1 MTRKQDRFK
10 ARKRYFP
17 PALLLI
23 GLILCFFVFP
33 GNVFAGLLLDAE
45 LRLQYEDNVVGLLSD
60 QQKGG
65 VSTGAGMSG
74 GTAMQARSM
83 GGMGNGK
90 NNYTGSSSGSS
101 QSPGDFS
108 ATLYAEAGGYQD
120 VGRDAE
126 VYAKGFASHT
136 SYDKYTD
143 LNSNIGGVSTGI
155 SVILSDLL
163 STRMSILGKIK
174 RFDDSQR
181 NSTAYAGNL
190 SVKERL
196 TPLFSLRE
204 FGQYEKNSADTS
216 VFSYTG
222 TTIGMEAGYAFTK
235 KTHATLGYS
244 YLVQK
249 YDEPS
254 GAEMKTQTAYV
265 SAEQTV
271 WKNWAVSGEYDL
283 QLSKEN
289 VTGTS
294 ATDNIFS
301 LALRY
306 SY

>member
-1 MTRKQDRFK
+1 
-10 ARKRYFP
+10 
-17 PALLLI
+17 
-23 GLILCFFVFP
+23 LILFFIVFP

-60 QQKGG
+60 QQKGS

-74 GTAMQARSM
+74 GTPMQASSM
-83 GGMGNGK
+83 GGMGGGK

-126 VYAKGFASHT
+126 VFAKGFASHT
-136 SYDKYTD
+136 SYDTYTA
-143 LNSNIGGVSTGI
+143 LNANIGGVSTGI

-163 STRMSILGKIK
+163 TTRISVLGKIK

-181 NSTAYAGNL
+181 DSTAFAGL
-190 SVKERL
+190 ISLKEKL
-196 TPLFSLRE
+196 TPSFWLRE
-204 FGQYEKNSADTS
+204 YGQYEKNSADTS
-216 VFSYTG
+216 AFSYTG
-222 TTIGMEAGYAFTK
+222 TTIGLEAGHAFAK
-235 KTHATLGYS
+235 KTRATLGYS
-244 YLVQK
+244 YLVQT
-249 YDEPS
+249 YDDPS

-271 WKNWAVSGEYDL
+271 SKNWAVSGEYDL

-289 VTGTS
+289 VSGTS
-294 ATDNIFS
+294 ATNNIFS

>member
-1 MTRKQDRFK
+1 
-10 ARKRYFP
+10 
-17 PALLLI
+17 
-23 GLILCFFVFP
+23 LILCFFVFP

-60 QQKGG
+60 QQRGG
-65 VSTGAGMSG
+65 VSTGAGTAGGMAMLASG
-74 GTAMQARSM
+74 M
-83 GGMGNGK
+83 GGMGGGK
-90 NNYTGSSSGSS
+90 SNYTGSSSGSS

-108 ATLYAEAGGYQD
+108 ATLFAEAGGYQD

-126 VYAKGFASHT
+126 VFAKGFASHT
-136 SYDKYTD
+136 SYDTYTD
-143 LNSNIGGVSTGI
+143 LNSNIEGVSTGI
-155 SVILSDLL
+155 SLILSDFL
-163 STRMSILGKIK
+163 STRMSVLGKIK

-190 SVKERL
+190 SLKEKL
-196 TPLFSLRE
+196 TPSYWLRE
-204 FGQYEKNSADTS
+204 YGQYEKNSADTS

-222 TTIGMEAGYAFTK
+222 TTIGIDAGYAFTK
-235 KTHATLGYS
+235 KARATLGYS
-244 YLVQK
+244 YLVQQ

-254 GAEMKTQTAYV
+254 GAEMKTQTIYV

-271 WKNWAVSGEYDL
+271 GKNWAVSGEYDL

-294 ATDNIFS
+294 TTNNIFS

>member
-1 MTRKQDRFK
+1 MKREQDCSESH
-10 ARKRYFP
+10 KRYF
-17 PALLLI
+17 LRELMLI
-23 GLILCFFVFP
+23 GLTLCFFVFS

-60 QQKGG
+60 QQKGS
-65 VSTGAGMSG
+65 VSTGAGMTG
-74 GTAMQARSM
+74 GTPMQASSM
-83 GGMGNGK
+83 GGMGSGK

-120 VGRDAE
+120 VARDAE
-126 VYAKGFASHT
+126 VFAKGFASHT
-136 SYDKYTD
+136 SYDTYTD
-143 LNSNIGGVSTGI
+143 LDSNIGGVSTGI
-155 SVILSDLL
+155 SVFLSDII

-190 SVKERL
+190 SLKEKL
-196 TPLFSLRE
+196 TPSFWLRE

-222 TTIGMEAGYAFTK
+222 TTIGIGAGYALTE
-235 KTHATLGYS
+235 KTLGTLGYS
-244 YLVQK
+244 YLIQQ

-254 GAEMKTQTAYV
+254 NAEMKTHTAYLG
-265 SAEQTV
+265 AEQIIG
-271 WKNWAVSGEYDL
+271 KNWAVSGEYDL

-294 ATDNIFS
+294 ATNNIFS

>member
-1 MTRKQDRFK
+1 VKREQDRFI
-10 ARKRYFP
+10 ARKRYFLP
-17 PALLLI
+17 KLMLI

-60 QQKGG
+60 QQKGS

-74 GTAMQARSM
+74 GTHMLASSM
-83 GGMGNGK
+83 GGMEGGK
-90 NNYTGSSSGSS
+90 NHYTGSSLGSS

-108 ATLYAEAGGYQD
+108 ATLFAEAGGYQD

-126 VYAKGFASHT
+126 VFAKGFASHT
-136 SYDKYTD
+136 SYDTYTD

-163 STRMSILGKIK
+163 TTRISVLGKIK

-181 NSTAYAGNL
+181 DSTAYAGNL
-190 SVKERL
+190 SLKEKL
-196 TPLFSLRE
+196 TPSFWLRE
-204 FGQYEKNSADTS
+204 YGQYEKNSADTS

-222 TTIGMEAGYAFTK
+222 TTIGMEAGHAFAK
-235 KTHATLGYS
+235 KTRATLGYS

-249 YDEPS
+249 YDDPS
-254 GAEMKTQTAYV
+254 GAKMKTQTAYV

-271 WKNWAVSGEYDL
+271 RKNWAVSGEYDL

-294 ATDNIFS
+294 ATDNMFS

>member
-1 MTRKQDRFK
+1 MKREQDRLES
-10 ARKRYFP
+10 RKRYFLP
-17 PALLLI
+17 ELLLI
-23 GLILCFFVFP
+23 GLILSFFVFP
-33 GNVFAGLLLDAE
+33 GSVFAGLLLDAE

-60 QQKGG
+60 QQKSS

-74 GTAMQARSM
+74 GTVMQASSM
-83 GGMGNGK
+83 GGMGGGK

-101 QSPGDFS
+101 QSPSDFS

-126 VYAKGFASHT
+126 VFAKGFASHT
-136 SYDKYTD
+136 SYDTYTD
-143 LNSNIGGVSTGI
+143 LNSNIGGVNTGI

-163 STRMSILGKIK
+163 STRVSVLGKIK

-181 NSTAYAGNL
+181 DSTAYAGNL
-190 SVKERL
+190 SLKEKL
-196 TPLFSLRE
+196 TPSFWLRE
-204 FGQYEKNSADTS
+204 YGQYEKNSADTS

-222 TTIGMEAGYAFTK
+222 TMIGMEAGYAVMK
-235 KTHATLGYS
+235 KTRATLGYS

-265 SAEQTV
+265 SAEYTV
-271 WKNWAVSGEYDL
+271 RKNWAVSGEYDL

-306 SY
+306 NY

>member
-1 MTRKQDRFK
+1 MKRKQDRFK

-17 PALLLI
+17 PSLLLI

-60 QQKGG
+60 QQKGS

-74 GTAMQARSM
+74 GTAMQASSM
-83 GGMGNGK
+83 GGMGGGK
-90 NNYTGSSSGSS
+90 SNYTGSSSGSS

-120 VGRDAE
+120 MGRDAE
-126 VYAKGFASHT
+126 VFAKGFASHT
-136 SYDKYTD
+136 SYDTYTD
-143 LNSNIGGVSTGI
+143 LNSNIGGVNTGL

-163 STRMSILGKIK
+163 STRISVLGKIK

-190 SVKERL
+190 SLKEKL
-196 TPLFSLRE
+196 IPSFWLRE

-222 TTIGMEAGYAFTK
+222 TTIGIDASYAFTT
-235 KTHATLGYS
+235 KTRATLGYS

-254 GAEMKTQTAYV
+254 GAEMKTQTVYV

-271 WKNWAVSGEYDL
+271 RKNWAVSGEYDL

-294 ATDNIFS
+294 ATNNIFS

>member
-1 MTRKQDRFK
+1 
-10 ARKRYFP
+10 
-17 PALLLI
+17 
-23 GLILCFFVFP
+23 LILCFFVFP

-60 QQKGG
+60 QQKGS

-74 GTAMQARSM
+74 GTAMQASSM
-83 GGMGNGK
+83 GGMGGGK
-90 NNYTGSSSGSS
+90 SNYTGSSSGSS

-120 VGRDAE
+120 MGRDAE
-126 VYAKGFASHT
+126 VFAKGFASHT
-136 SYDKYTD
+136 SYDTYTD
-143 LNSNIGGVSTGI
+143 LNSNIGGVNTGL

-163 STRMSILGKIK
+163 STRISVLGKIK

-181 NSTAYAGNL
+181 DSTAYAGNL
-190 SVKERL
+190 SVKEKL

-222 TTIGMEAGYAFTK
+222 TTIGIDASYAFTT
-235 KTHATLGYS
+235 KTRATLGYS

-254 GAEMKTQTAYV
+254 GAEMKTQTVYV

-271 WKNWAVSGEYDL
+271 RKNWAVSGEYDL

-294 ATDNIFS
+294 ATNNIFS

>member
-1 MTRKQDRFK
+1 MNREQDRPES
-10 ARKRYFP
+10 RKKYFLP
-17 PALLLI
+17 ELILI
-23 GLILCFFVFP
+23 GLILSFFAFP
-33 GNVFAGLLLDAE
+33 GKVFAGLILDAE

-60 QQKGG
+60 QQRGG
-65 VSTGAGMSG
+65 VSTGAGTAGGMAMLASGMG
-74 GTAMQARSM
+74 GT
-83 GGMGNGK
+83 GGGK
-90 NNYTGSSSGSS
+90 SNYTGSSSGSS

-108 ATLYAEAGGYQD
+108 ATLFAEAGGYQD

-126 VYAKGFASHT
+126 VFAKGFASHT
-136 SYDKYTD
+136 SYDTYTD
-143 LNSNIGGVSTGI
+143 LNSNIGGASTGI

-163 STRMSILGKIK
+163 STRMSVLGKIK

-190 SVKERL
+190 SLKEKL
-196 TPLFSLRE
+196 TPSFWLRE

-222 TTIGMEAGYAFTK
+222 TTIGIDASYAFTT
-235 KTHATLGYS
+235 KTRATLGYS
-244 YLVQK
+244 YLFQK

-271 WKNWAVSGEYDL
+271 RKNWAVSGEYDL

-294 ATDNIFS
+294 ATNNIFS

>member
-1 MTRKQDRFK
+1 
-10 ARKRYFP
+10 
-17 PALLLI
+17 
-23 GLILCFFVFP
+23 
-33 GNVFAGLLLDAE
+33 
-45 LRLQYEDNVVGLLSD
+45 
-60 QQKGG
+60 
-65 VSTGAGMSG
+65 
-74 GTAMQARSM
+74 M

-136 SYDKYTD
+136 SYDNYTD

-271 WKNWAVSGEYDL
+271 WKNWAISGEYDL

>member
-1 MTRKQDRFK
+1 MKREQDRLES
-10 ARKRYFP
+10 RKRYFLP
-17 PALLLI
+17 ELLLI
-23 GLILCFFVFP
+23 GLILSFFVFP
-33 GNVFAGLLLDAE
+33 GSVFAGLLLDAE

-60 QQKGG
+60 QQKSS

-74 GTAMQARSM
+74 GTVMQASSM
-83 GGMGNGK
+83 GGMGGGK

-126 VYAKGFASHT
+126 VFAKGFASHT
-136 SYDKYTD
+136 SYDTYTD
-143 LNSNIGGVSTGI
+143 LNSNIGGVNTGI

-163 STRMSILGKIK
+163 STRVSVLGKIK

-190 SVKERL
+190 SLKEKL
-196 TPLFSLRE
+196 TPSFWLRE
-204 FGQYEKNSADTS
+204 YGQYEKNSADTS

-222 TTIGMEAGYAFTK
+222 TMIGMEAGYAVMK
-235 KTHATLGYS
+235 KTRATLGYS

-265 SAEQTV
+265 SAEYTV
-271 WKNWAVSGEYDL
+271 RKNWAVSGEYDL

>member
-1 MTRKQDRFK
+1 VNRDQDRPES
-10 ARKRYFP
+10 RKNYYLP
-17 PALLLI
+17 ELTLI

-33 GNVFAGLLLDAE
+33 GNVFAGLILDAE

-60 QQKGG
+60 QQRGG
-65 VSTGAGMSG
+65 VSTGAGTAGGMAMLASG
-74 GTAMQARSM
+74 M
-83 GGMGNGK
+83 GGMGGGK
-90 NNYTGSSSGSS
+90 SNYTGSSSGSS

-108 ATLYAEAGGYQD
+108 ATLFAEAGGYQD
-120 VGRDAE
+120 VGGDAE
-126 VYAKGFASHT
+126 VFAKGFALHT
-136 SYDKYTD
+136 SYDTYTD
-143 LNSNIGGVSTGI
+143 LNSNIGGVSTGV
-155 SVILSDLL
+155 SLILSDLL
-163 STRMSILGKIK
+163 STRMSVLGKIK

-190 SVKERL
+190 SLKEKL
-196 TPLFSLRE
+196 TSSYWLRE
-204 FGQYEKNSADTS
+204 YGQYEKNNADTS

-235 KTHATLGYS
+235 KTLATLGYS

-254 GAEMKTQTAYV
+254 GAEMKTQTVYV
-265 SAEQTV
+265 SAEQTMR
-271 WKNWAVSGEYDL
+271 KNWAVSGEYDL

-294 ATDNIFS
+294 ATNNIFS

>member
-1 MTRKQDRFK
+1 VKREQD
-10 ARKRYFP
+10 
-17 PALLLI
+17 LLRSLKTYLLPELFLV

-60 QQKGG
+60 QQKGS
-65 VSTGAGMSG
+65 VSTGAGMTG
-74 GTAMQARSM
+74 GTHMQASSM
-83 GGMGNGK
+83 GGMGGGK

-101 QSPGDFS
+101 RSPGDFS
-108 ATLYAEAGGYQD
+108 ATLFAEAGGYQD

-126 VYAKGFASHT
+126 VFAKGFASHT
-136 SYDKYTD
+136 SYDTYTD

-163 STRMSILGKIK
+163 STRMSVLGKIK

-181 NSTAYAGNL
+181 DSTAYAGNL
-190 SVKERL
+190 SLKEKL
-196 TPLFSLRE
+196 APSFWLRE

-222 TTIGMEAGYAFTK
+222 TTIGMEAGYAVMK
-235 KTHATLGYS
+235 KTRATLGYS

-271 WKNWAVSGEYDL
+271 TKNWAVSGEYDL

-294 ATDNIFS
+294 TTDNIFS

>member
-1 MTRKQDRFK
+1 VKRERDRFK

-33 GNVFAGLLLDAE
+33 GNVFAGLILDAE

-60 QQKGG
+60 QQKGS
-65 VSTGAGMSG
+65 VSTGAGMTG
-74 GTAMQARSM
+74 GTPMQASSM
-83 GGMGNGK
+83 GGMGSGK
-90 NNYTGSSSGSS
+90 SNYTGSSSGSS

-120 VGRDAE
+120 VGRNAE
-126 VYAKGFASHT
+126 VFAKGFASHT
-136 SYDKYTD
+136 SYDTYTD
-143 LNSNIGGVSTGI
+143 LDSNIGGVSTGI
-155 SVILSDLL
+155 SVFLSDII

-190 SVKERL
+190 SVKEKL
-196 TPLFSLRE
+196 TPSFWLRE

-222 TTIGMEAGYAFTK
+222 TTIGIGVGYALTK
-235 KTHATLGYS
+235 KTLGTLGYS
-244 YLVQK
+244 YLIQQ

-254 GAEMKTQTAYV
+254 SAEMKTHTAYLG
-265 SAEQTV
+265 AEQTIG
-271 WKNWAVSGEYDL
+271 KNWAVSGEYDL

-294 ATDNIFS
+294 TTNNIFS

>member
-1 MTRKQDRFK
+1 VIREQGRLEV
-10 ARKRYFP
+10 RKRCSLP
-17 PALLLI
+17 VLMLI
-23 GLILCFFVFP
+23 GLVLCFVVFP
-33 GNVFAGLLLDAE
+33 GKVFAGLLLDAE
-45 LRLQYEDNVVGLLSD
+45 LRFQYEDNVVGLLSD
-60 QQKGG
+60 QQKSS

-74 GTAMQARSM
+74 GTAMQASSM
-83 GGMGNGK
+83 GGMGGGK

-126 VYAKGFASHT
+126 VFAKGFASHT
-136 SYDKYTD
+136 SYDTYTD

-155 SVILSDLL
+155 SVFLSDII
-163 STRMSILGKIK
+163 STRVSILGKIK

-181 NSTAYAGNL
+181 DSTAYAGNISL
-190 SVKERL
+190 KEKL
-196 TPLFSLRE
+196 TPSFWLRE
-204 FGQYEKNSADTS
+204 FGQYENNSADTS
-216 VFSYTG
+216 VFSYAG
-222 TTIGMEAGYAFTK
+222 TTIGIGAGYAFTK
-235 KTHATLGYS
+235 KTLATLGYS

-254 GAEMKTQTAYV
+254 GAEMKTHTMYLG
-265 SAEQTV
+265 AEQTIG
-271 WKNWAVSGEYDL
+271 KYWAVSGEYDL

-306 SY
+306 NY

>member
-1 MTRKQDRFK
+1 M
-10 ARKRYFP
+10 
-17 PALLLI
+17 LV
-23 GLILCFFVFP
+23 GLILCLFVFP
-33 GNVFAGLLLDAE
+33 GNVFAGLILDAE
-45 LRLQYEDNVVGLLSD
+45 LRITYEDNVVGLLSD

-65 VSTGAGMSG
+65 MSTGAGTTG
-74 GTAMQARSM
+74 GTTMLASGM
-83 GGMGNGK
+83 GGMGGGK

-108 ATLYAEAGGYQD
+108 ATLYAEAGGYHD

-126 VYAKGFASHT
+126 VFAKGFASHT
-136 SYDKYTD
+136 SYDTYTD

-155 SVILSDLL
+155 IIILSDII
-163 STRMSILGKIK
+163 STRVSALGKIK

-190 SVKERL
+190 SLKEKL
-196 TPLFSLRE
+196 TPSFWLRE
-204 FGQYEKNSADTS
+204 FGQYEKNGADTS

-222 TTIGMEAGYAFTK
+222 TTIGLDAGYAITK
-235 KTHATLGYS
+235 KTLATLGYN

-254 GAEMKTQTAYV
+254 GAEMKTHTAYV
-265 SAEQTV
+265 SAQQTV
-271 WKNWAVSGEYDL
+271 MQNWAVSGEYDL
-283 QLSKEN
+283 QISKEN

-294 ATDNIFS
+294 TTNNIFS

-306 SY
+306 NY